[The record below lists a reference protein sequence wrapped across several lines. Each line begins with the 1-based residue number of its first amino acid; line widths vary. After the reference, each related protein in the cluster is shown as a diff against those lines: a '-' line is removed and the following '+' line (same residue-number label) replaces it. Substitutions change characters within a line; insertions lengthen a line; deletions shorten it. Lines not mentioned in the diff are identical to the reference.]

1 MIFSLLSLIT
11 TVLSSL
17 SQQKIA
23 NSRDFVSIEFDVTG
37 SSVVLNKKK
46 CRNRVKFIKSA
57 IASLLG
63 LEEVLLEMLRP
74 TTIKKGLKLIIHIY
88 INNATAVAMNIESD
102 MNEAQRKGEIQEII
116 KTAWNFKAVP
126 TVSKVKYMMHES
138 TERKENT
145 VFIGMIKRISK
156 KKIDLVPNTSE
167 KKVETE
173 IAMSMYDNG
182 APHRETEEMRYKVEG
197 MEIDQ
202 RKAKNAFSK
211 IEIPDVARVD
221 SNEAETNG
229 RDDDPTDSEQERVDT
244 NPGFGEN
251 S

>member
-37 SSVVLNKKK
+37 SSVVLNKNK

-63 LEEVLLEMLRP
+63 LEETLLEILRP

-88 INNATAVAMNIESD
+88 INNAKAVAMSIEKD

-116 KTAWNFKAVP
+116 KTAWKFDGVP

-138 TERKENT
+138 TERRENT

-167 KKVETE
+167 RDAETE
-173 IAMSMYDNG
+173 IAMSIYDNTNGRQMTG
-182 APHRETEEMRYKVEG
+182 AMGYKVEG
-197 MEIDQ
+197 VHIDHEKE
-202 RKAKNAFSK
+202 RNEEAIAA
-211 IEIPDVARVD
+211 IPDIDVSAFQANGK
-221 SNEAETNG
+221 NEYTSE
-229 RDDDPTDSEQERVDT
+229 SEQDVDM
-244 NPGFGEN
+244 
-251 S
+251 SSKL